1 MHDLHIDFNEQY
13 QMLKVRQRFFTYVG
27 IALCMVGLLTVF
39 SDKKSL
45 HQIISSSLNFILGLI
60 FIIIQSNLHIF
71 KWTKCYIDISDSE
84 IRYKFWIIQRKTNIK
99 WDSVKSLTLDFT
111 KIYFDLKTQKTIKL
125 NLTLVSDSTNGKI
138 KESLLGFG
146 NKKGIRIIKKN
157 NRLI

>member
-1 MHDLHIDFNEQY
+1 MIY
-13 QMLKVRQRFFTYVG
+13 
-27 IALCMVGLLTVF
+27 ITVF